1 MFKAYAPFL
10 IQFSPEAR
18 AMLGCSLSAAAP
30 AAFRAVAAAQVGFDL
45 AHVPVTIGD
54 GHYAASSRVMRSGT
68 IVIEL
73 DIAPAALSPRVVTND
88 AYRAGAKAVM
98 ARSGRAAR

>member
-18 AMLGCSLSAAAP
+18 TMLGCSLSAAAP
-30 AAFRAVAAAQVGFDL
+30 AAFRAVAAAQAGFDL
-45 AHVPVTIGD
+45 AYVPVTID
-54 GHYAASSRVMRSGT
+54 GYGYAASSRVMPSGT

-73 DIAPAALSPRVVTND
+73 DVAPAALSPRVVTND
-88 AYRAGAKAVM
+88 AYRAAAR
-98 ARSGRAAR
+98 AAAIRSGRAAR